1 MVEEFAA
8 MSPPIIRPTKPTG
21 RNMSMAGKAESW
33 PMSAGSAAG
42 KAALMAAR
50 SG

>member
-1 MVEEFAA
+1 MVDEFAA

-21 RNMSMAGKAESW
+21 RNMSIAGKAESW
-33 PMSAGSAAG
+33 PMSFGSAFG
-42 KAALMAAR
+42 NALVMSAS